1 MLQLG
6 ANIHKIFFSSKSFC
20 LKFPQILKILP
31 VQVLKNCT
39 ARAQKR
45 LDFWIKPATVS
56 PDFWIELAIVCPDF
70 WIKLTIVCLDFWIK
84 VVSLH

>member
-39 ARAQKR
+39 ARAENPKTPSPGGIIAISKAFYSQIEGKL
-45 LDFWIKPATVS
+45 LD
-56 PDFWIELAIVCPDF
+56 LAIV
-70 WIKLTIVCLDFWIK
+70 
-84 VVSLH
+84 

>member
-20 LKFPQILKILP
+20 LKFPQILKIFLLEIPQILKILP

-39 ARAQKR
+39 
-45 LDFWIKPATVS
+45 IGTG
-56 PDFWIELAIVCPDF
+56 
-70 WIKLTIVCLDFWIK
+70 
-84 VVSLH
+84 